1 MFSTALALST
11 TLVITVGDIL
21 VQNTTP
27 LTLFVKPM
35 SVILIGNNCLTM
47 GQKKSTD
54 PPPSGAAPLFFI
66 VRVASPTPKFFK
78 KGNVTFR
85 TISTDR
91 SIELLVMPAKFTDRL
106 SLAKTARGIM
116 PYTTRK
122 KSAIS
127 FGRDRV
133 TRKIIECN

>member
-1 MFSTALALST
+1 
-11 TLVITVGDIL
+11 
-21 VQNTTP
+21 
-27 LTLFVKPM
+27 
-35 SVILIGNNCLTM
+35 M

-106 SLAKTARGIM
+106 SLAKTANGMM
-116 PYTTRK
+116 PYNVR
-122 KSAIS
+122 SRELSVLAS
-127 FGRDRV
+127 FGNR
-133 TRKIIECN
+133 E